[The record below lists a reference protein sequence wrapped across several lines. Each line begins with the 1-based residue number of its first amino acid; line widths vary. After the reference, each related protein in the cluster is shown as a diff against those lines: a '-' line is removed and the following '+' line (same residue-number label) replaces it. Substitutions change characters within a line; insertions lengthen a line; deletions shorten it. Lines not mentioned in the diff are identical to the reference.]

1 MNQASLTH
9 EVYNQDSSIYQD
21 DFYKY
26 TGVFRMIWRYA
37 KYLSDSTG
45 CMTRRTMDLQEWD
58 GLAYVRL
65 NFDCGKTT

>member
-1 MNQASLTH
+1 
-9 EVYNQDSSIYQD
+9 
-21 DFYKY
+21 
-26 TGVFRMIWRYA
+26 MIWRYA

-45 CMTRRTMDLQEWD
+45 CMTRRTMDLQGWD